1 MRNLTDEFILKYKNN
16 EVISAKC
23 GAKLVNKKRKATKM
37 QDGGQAEI
45 DAAYKAMLVRR
56 GLWKDSYDKPP
67 ANTKPVPPANTTLN
81 PTNTTPVNQGYP
93 AKFLRSSYTIRMTAP
108 GVYPKYTLNQGLDGK
123 YSSDKKYLINDDE
136 AKIYGLSP
144 ADIAQLQTYRNSK

>member
-1 MRNLTDEFILKYKNN
+1 MKNLTEEFILKYKNN

-23 GAKLVNKKRKATKM
+23 GAKLVDKKRKATKM
-37 QDGGQAEI
+37 QDGGQAAI

-81 PTNTTPVNQGYP
+81 PTNTTPVKQGYP
-93 AKFLRSSYTIRMTAP
+93 GRFLSNSYTRRMTAP
-108 GVYPKYTLNQGLDGK
+108 GVLPAFSYDKGRDTY
-123 YSSDKKYLINDDE
+123 YSSDKKGLIPVDKG
-136 AKIYGLSP
+136 AMYGLSP
-144 ADIAQLQTYRNSK
+144 AEIVQLQAYYNSK